1 MSKKQPLMI
10 GLHNNQ
16 NPLKKSI
23 WYLLDIFWKSNYGV
37 YGLDFSLIN
46 KRIL

>member
-1 MSKKQPLMI
+1 MSKKQPLAI

-16 NPLKKSI
+16 NPLEEDI
-23 WYLLDIFWKSNYGV
+23 WYLLDIFWKGNHGV
-37 YGLDFSLIN
+37 YGLDFSLKN